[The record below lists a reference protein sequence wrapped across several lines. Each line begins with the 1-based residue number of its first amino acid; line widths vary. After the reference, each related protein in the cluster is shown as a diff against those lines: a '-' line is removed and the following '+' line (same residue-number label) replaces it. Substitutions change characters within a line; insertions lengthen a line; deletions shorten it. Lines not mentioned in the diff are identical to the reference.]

1 MPKFSDPNLLVGFD
15 TSDDAS
21 VYKMDE
27 NTALIQTV
35 DIFPPVVD
43 DPYEYGQIAAVNSLS
58 DVYAMGGMPKL
69 ALNIFCFPENLPKD
83 VVQAILQ
90 GGYEKVREAGAL
102 ITGGHTIQ
110 DSEPKY
116 GLSVTGFAHP
126 SEILMN
132 NSIKDGDVLI
142 LTKPLGTGILTTA
155 AKGGLLDK
163 EIYKALVQSMTR
175 LNKYPAEIMKEY
187 GVNSCTD
194 VTGFGLL
201 GHAFEMAYGSGMT
214 INLNHTKLPVLPEA
228 EEMAEMG
235 IIPAGAYRNRE
246 YLDDVVLV
254 EKIVP
259 LAVEDILYDPQ
270 TAGGLL
276 ISLPEAQG
284 MKLVKELGESAE
296 IIGWAEAFNDYSVVV
311 K

>member
-1 MPKFSDPNLLVGFD
+1 
-15 TSDDAS
+15 
-21 VYKMDE
+21 MDE

-58 DVYAMGGMPKL
+58 DVYAMGGEPKL
-69 ALNIFCFPENLPKD
+69 ALNIFCFPEDLPKD

-90 GGYEKVREAGAL
+90 GGYEKVQEAGAL

-132 NSIKDGDVLI
+132 NQVRAGDVVI
-142 LTKPLGTGILTTA
+142 LTKALGTGILTTA
-155 AKGGLLDK
+155 AKAGLLEEDG
-163 EIYKALVQSMTR
+163 YRALVASMTQ
-175 LNKYPAEIMKEY
+175 LNKAAAERMKPY
-187 GVNSCTD
+187 GVHSCTD
-194 VTGFGLL
+194 VTGFGVL

-214 INLNHTKLPVLPEA
+214 ITLDHTKLPLLPEA
-228 EEMAEMG
+228 EEMAETG

-246 YLDDVVLV
+246 YFDVVVLV
-254 EKIVP
+254 KEGVP
-259 LAVEDILYDPQ
+259 LAIEDILYDPQ

-276 ISLPEAQG
+276 ISLPETEG
-284 MKLVKELGESAE
+284 LRLVSELEGAAE
-296 IIGWAEAFNDYSVVV
+296 IIGWAEVLHDYSIVV

>member
-1 MPKFSDPNLLVGFD
+1 
-15 TSDDAS
+15 
-21 VYKMDE
+21 MDE

-58 DVYAMGGMPKL
+58 DVYAMGGEPKL
-69 ALNIFCFPENLPKD
+69 ALNIFCFPEDLPKD

-90 GGYEKVREAGAL
+90 GGYEKVQEAGAL

-132 NSIKDGDVLI
+132 NQVRAGEVVI
-142 LTKPLGTGILTTA
+142 LTKALGTGILTTA
-155 AKGGLLDK
+155 AKAGLLEEDG
-163 EIYKALVQSMTR
+163 YRALVASMTQ
-175 LNKYPAEIMKEY
+175 LNKAAAERMKPY
-187 GVNSCTD
+187 GVHSCTD

-214 INLNHTKLPVLPEA
+214 ITLDHTKLPLLPEA
-228 EEMAEMG
+228 EEMAETG

-254 EKIVP
+254 KEGVP
-259 LAVEDILYDPQ
+259 LAIEDILYDPQ

-276 ISLPEAQG
+276 ISLPETEG
-284 MKLVKELGESAE
+284 LRLVSELEGAAE
-296 IIGWAEAFNDYSVVV
+296 IIGWAEELHDYSIVV

>member
-1 MPKFSDPNLLVGFD
+1 MGFD

-21 VYKMDE
+21 VYRMDE

-58 DVYAMGGMPKL
+58 DVYAMGGAPKL
-69 ALNIFCFPENLPKD
+69 ALNIFCFPEDLPKD

-90 GGYEKVREAGAL
+90 GGYEKVQEAGAL

-132 NSIKDGDVLI
+132 NQVKAGDVMI
-142 LTKPLGTGILTTA
+142 LTKALGTGILTTA
-155 AKGGLLDK
+155 AKAGLLG
-163 EIYKALVQSMTR
+163 EAAYRTLVSSMTQ
-175 LNKYPAEIMKEY
+175 LNKGPAERMKQY
-187 GVNSCTD
+187 RVNSCTD

-214 INLNHTKLPVLPEA
+214 ITLDHSKLPLLPEA
-228 EEMAEMG
+228 VDMAETG
-235 IIPAGAYRNRE
+235 IIPAGAYRNRD

-254 EKIVP
+254 KETVP
-259 LAVEDILYDPQ
+259 LAIEDILYDPQ

-276 ISLPEAQG
+276 ISLPEAEG
-284 MKLVKELGESAE
+284 LKLVKELEGAAE
-296 IIGWAEAFNDYSVVV
+296 IIGWAEELRDYSIIVE
-311 K
+311 